1 MVTDR
6 QVKRLMDFLH
16 RGKPLSV
23 AADKADL
30 DEKTARKY
38 RDLGKLPSQCQA
50 RHDWRTREDP
60 FTDAWPEVRQQLE
73 ASPGLEAKTLLEE
86 LQRKY
91 PARFADGQL
100 RTLQR
105 RVKLW
110 RATAGPQKEVFFA
123 QEHKPGLL
131 CESDFTHMS
140 ALGVTIAGQQFAHLV
155 YHFVL
160 TYSNWE
166 AGTICFSES
175 SESLSEG
182 LQNALYELG
191 GVPLRHRSDRMSAA
205 INSHCNAEEFTRRY
219 QALLSHYGLEAQKIQ
234 TGKANENGD
243 VEQSHHRLKRAVE
256 QALLLR
262 GSRDF
267 ASREEYRDF
276 LRELF
281 RRKNA
286 GRAQL
291 LQEERE
297 LLRPLP
303 GQRLEDCKRVDT
315 TIGPSS
321 TIRLQHNVYSVNS
334 RLIDEEVQARLYV
347 EHIELW
353 YGQQKVDEFPR
364 LRGEYKH
371 RINYRHIIEWLVRK
385 PGAFENYRYR
395 DDLFPS
401 SIFRMAYDRLKQQS
415 ALSGH
420 KEYLKILHLAARESE
435 SLVEG
440 ALRLL
445 LNQEQ
450 ALSSHAVEALV
461 RSGQQ
466 PVPITEVQIAPVNLA
481 AYDAL
486 CPAASAEEVA

>member
-1 MVTDR
+1 
-6 QVKRLMDFLH
+6 MDLLH
-16 RGKPLSV
+16 SGKPVSV
-23 AADKADL
+23 AADKAEM
-30 DEKTARKY
+30 DERTARKY
-38 RDLGKLPSQCQA
+38 RDLGRLPSQCQA
-50 RHDWRTREDP
+50 RHDWRTRDDP
-60 FTDAWPEVRQQLE
+60 FTDVWPEVCQHLE
-73 ASPGLEAKTLLEE
+73 RSPGLEAKTLFEE
-86 LQRKY
+86 LQREY
-91 PARFADGQL
+91 PARFADGQI

-110 RATAGPQKEVFFA
+110 RATAGPQREVFFA
-123 QEHKPGLL
+123 QVHKPGVL
-131 CESDFTHMS
+131 CESDFTHMTV
-140 ALGVTIAGQQFAHLV
+140 LGITIAGQKFAHLV

-166 AGTICFSES
+166 TGTICFSES

-191 GVPLRHRSDRMSAA
+191 GVPLTHRSDRMSAA
-205 INSHCNAEEFTRRY
+205 INSQCNAEEFTRRY

-243 VEQSHHRLKRAVE
+243 VEQSHHRLKEAVE

-267 ASREEYRDF
+267 SSRDEYQDF
-276 LRELF
+276 LRVMF

-286 GRAQL
+286 GRVQR
-291 LQEERE
+291 LQEERG

-303 GQRLEDCKRVDT
+303 QERLEDCKRVDT

-321 TIRLQHNVYSVNS
+321 TIRLQHNTYSVNS
-334 RLIDEEVQARLYV
+334 RLIGEEVQARLYV

-353 YGQQKVDEFPR
+353 YGQRKVDEFPR

-401 SIFRMAYDRLKQQS
+401 SLFRLTYDRLKAHS
-415 ALSGH
+415 PLSGH
-420 KEYLKILHLAARESE
+420 KEYLKILYLAARESE

-445 LNQEQ
+445 LNLEQ
-450 ALSSHAVEALV
+450 RLSSQAVEALV
-461 RSGQQ
+461 KSGQQ
-466 PVPITEVQIAPVNLA
+466 PVPVTEVQIAPVNLA

-486 CPAASAEEVA
+486 CPSASVEEVA